1 LHGWSEDLPDLF
13 PNAPFSVKP
22 QPGRTEPRLWVKR
35 FCIWSEPGV
44 LIREINLREGLN
56 IIWSP
61 DSRDGDAPIGHGAG
75 KTTFC
80 RLLRYCLGEET
91 FGSRDQRSRI
101 HATFPKGQVG
111 AEVMLDGKR
120 WAVLRSIGGRT
131 RDIALQNITLE
142 QAQKT
147 DTATTMEP
155 LVAAVQDRILA
166 GVAALMPPNVA
177 APEVWQA
184 ALAWLSRDQECRFCH
199 ALEWRHSTTESLSPV
214 RDLSKEHTLQIV
226 RAIIGAITREE
237 LLVQR
242 ESDAAGSEFDK
253 KSTQIDR
260 LDWQI
265 QRAQV
270 QLGAALG
277 TDLITGI
284 GPLDMVAIEE
294 KIRELFP
301 GLSQLRANALRE
313 KKRKASAE
321 RERAQENLA
330 ALCADLR
337 VIETEITNTQ
347 ELLATYTGQ
356 LARDNR
362 GVVLAE
368 HSPCPICEVPL
379 NTVLDGGCP
388 CTADTGYLDE
398 VRLRRKGT
406 LIKVEEFTNSLTAK
420 REQRKG
426 LIARISTADS
436 HLSAS
441 RESEE
446 GAEQEQDR
454 LFGGSREGDRLL
466 GKAKELEA
474 LVAERA
480 EAITEGSSGKKLHE
494 ERESQIRLI
503 RQKNEG
509 AVRRLSQLFDAVIR
523 ELVPGEIEG
532 SVLIHGKG
540 ITLKVSQ
547 GGERSTAA
555 IDSLKVVAFDIAA
568 LVLAVEGA
576 AHLPTF
582 LLHDSPREA
591 DLGQSIYD
599 RLFRFMQSLENK
611 ANFQYI
617 VTTTTEPPT
626 DLKREPWLRSTLRGG
641 PPQHRLMGC
650 DL

>member
-1 LHGWSEDLPDLF
+1 LPDLF

-22 QPGRTEPRLWVKR
+22 EPGRTEPRLWVKR

-44 LIREINLREGLN
+44 LVREIDLREGLN

-61 DSRDGDAPIGHGAG
+61 DSRDGNGPIGHGAG

-101 HATFPKGQVG
+101 HAVLPKGQIG
-111 AEVMLDGKR
+111 AEIMLDGKQ
-120 WAVLRSIGGRT
+120 WAVLRSISGRT
-131 RDIALQNITLE
+131 RDIAIQGITLE
-142 QAQKT
+142 QAQSS
-147 DTATTMEP
+147 DTPATMEP
-155 LVAAVQDRILA
+155 LVAAIQDQILA
-166 GVAALMPPNVA
+166 GVATLMPPNVA
-177 APEVWQA
+177 ASEVWQA
-184 ALAWLSRDQECRFCH
+184 ALAWLSRDQECRFGH
-199 ALEWRHSTTESLSPV
+199 VLEWRHSTTESLSPV

-226 RAIIGAITREE
+226 RAIIGAITSEE

-265 QRAQV
+265 QRAQI
-270 QLGAALG
+270 QLGAAFG

-294 KIRELFP
+294 KIKEGFP
-301 GLSQLRANALRE
+301 GLSQLQANALRE

-321 RERAQENLA
+321 RERAQESLA
-330 ALCADLR
+330 TLRSDLR
-337 VIETEITNTQ
+337 VIETEMASTK
-347 ELLATYTGQ
+347 ELLATYKGQ

-368 HSPCPICEVPL
+368 HSPCPVCEVPL
-379 NTVLDGGCP
+379 NAVLDRGCP
-388 CTADTGYLDE
+388 CTANTGYLEE
-398 VRLRRKGT
+398 VRLRRKET
-406 LIKVEEFTNSLTAK
+406 LTKVEELTSTLASK
-420 REQRKG
+420 KDQLKG
-426 LIARISTADS
+426 LIARVSTADL
-436 HLSAS
+436 HLLES
-441 RESEE
+441 REAEDR
-446 GAEQEQDR
+446 AEQEQDR
-454 LFGGSREGDRLL
+454 LFGASREGDRLL
-466 GKAKELEA
+466 GKAKELET
-474 LVAERA
+474 LIAERT
-480 EAITEGSSGKKLHE
+480 EAITQGSSGKKLHE
-494 ERESQIRLI
+494 EREGQIRLI
-503 RQKNEG
+503 RQKNES

-523 ELVPGEIEG
+523 ELVPGVIEG
-532 SVLIHGKG
+532 NVLIDGKG

-568 LVLAVEGA
+568 LLLAVEGA
-576 AHLPTF
+576 AHLPAF

-599 RLFRFMQSLENK
+599 RLFRFIQSLENK
-611 ANFQYI
+611 AHFQYI
-617 VTTTTEPPT
+617 VTTTTEPPS
-626 DLKREPWLRSTLRGG
+626 DLGREPWLRATLRGG
-641 PPQHRLMGC
+641 PAKDRLMAS

>member
-1 LHGWSEDLPDLF
+1 MPDLF

-22 QPGRTEPRLWVKR
+22 EPGRAEPRLWVKR

-44 LIREINLREGLN
+44 LVREIDLREGLN

-61 DSRDGDAPIGHGAG
+61 DSRDGNAPIGHGAG

-101 HATFPKGQVG
+101 HASFPKGQVG
-111 AEVMLDGKR
+111 VEIILDGKH
-120 WAVLRSIGGRT
+120 WAVLRSINGRN
-131 RDIALQNITLE
+131 RDIALQGVTLE
-142 QAQKT
+142 QAQESGT
-147 DTATTMEP
+147 PTTMEP
-155 LVAAVQDRILA
+155 LLSAIQDQILP

-177 APEVWQA
+177 ASEVWQA
-184 ALAWLSRDQECRFCH
+184 ALAWLSRDQECRFGH

-214 RDLSKEHTLQIV
+214 RDLSKEHSLQIV
-226 RAIIGAITREE
+226 RAIIEAITGEE

-242 ESDAAGSEFDK
+242 ESDVAESEFDK

-265 QRAQV
+265 QRAQI
-270 QLGAALG
+270 QLGTAHG

-294 KIRELFP
+294 KIKELFP
-301 GLSQLRANALRE
+301 GLSQLQANALRE

-321 RERAQENLA
+321 REGAQESLA
-330 ALCADLR
+330 TLRSDLR
-337 VIETEITNTQ
+337 VIETEITSTE
-347 ELLATYTGQ
+347 ELLATYKGQ

-379 NTVLDGGCP
+379 NAVLDKGCP

-398 VRLRRKGT
+398 VRVRRQET
-406 LIKVEEFTNSLTAK
+406 QTKVGEFTSSLIAK
-420 REQRKG
+420 RGQRKE
-426 LIARISTADS
+426 LIARVSTADS

-441 RESEE
+441 REAEE
-446 GAEQEQDR
+446 SAEQEQVR
-454 LFGGSREGDRLL
+454 LFGASREGDRLL

-474 LVAERA
+474 LVAERT
-480 EAITEGSSGKKLHE
+480 EAITEGTSGKKLHE
-494 ERESQIRLI
+494 EREGQIRLI

-532 SVLIHGKG
+532 SVLIDGKG

-568 LVLAVEGA
+568 LLLAVEGA

-599 RLFRFMQSLENK
+599 RLFRFIQSLENK
-611 ANFQYI
+611 AYFQYI
-617 VTTTTEPPT
+617 VTTTTEPPS
-626 DLKREPWLRSTLRGG
+626 DLRREPWLRATLRGG
-641 PPQHRLMGC
+641 PAQDRLMGC